1 MTHNYFSE
9 ALNDTLPVAL
19 SVLAGDIATS
29 SVSGVTL
36 FSEKTEIIIKQLS
49 PNNCASYFIT
59 SVCMCRWG
67 SASKVKKF

>member
-1 MTHNYFSE
+1 MSFSERMCMTHNFFSVFYFSE

-36 FSEKTEIIIKQLS
+36 FSEKIENIIK
-49 PNNCASYFIT
+49 
-59 SVCMCRWG
+59 
-67 SASKVKKF
+67 